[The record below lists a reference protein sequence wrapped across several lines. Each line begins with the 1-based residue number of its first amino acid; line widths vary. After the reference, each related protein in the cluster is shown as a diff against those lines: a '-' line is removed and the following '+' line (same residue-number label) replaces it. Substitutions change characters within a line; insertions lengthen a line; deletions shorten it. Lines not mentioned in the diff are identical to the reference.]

1 MEVYRG
7 METQRE
13 IKLGMLSKEEA
24 WNLFNDKARIDDF
37 VSPEI
42 ESSAKLIVKKCGGL
56 PLAIIIVGWA
66 MRKTNDARVWKNALE
81 ELKSS
86 RAEVEGMEEDVFARL
101 EFSYCWGYYTK

>member
-42 ESSAKLIVKKCGGL
+42 ESSAKLIVKKCCGL
-56 PLAIIIVGWA
+56 PLAIIIVG
-66 MRKTNDARVWKNALE
+66 
-81 ELKSS
+81 
-86 RAEVEGMEEDVFARL
+86 
-101 EFSYCWGYYTK
+101 

>member
-1 MEVYRG
+1 MEVCQG
-7 METQRE
+7 METRRE

-24 WNLFNDKARIDDF
+24 WNLFTDKAGIDDF
-37 VSPEI
+37 VSSEI
-42 ESSAKLIVKKCGGL
+42 ESSAKLIVKECGGL

-66 MRKTNDARVWKNALE
+66 MRKTNGAKFWKNTLE

-101 EFSYCWGYYTK
+101 KFSYCWGYYTK